1 MFNKKVYRKLIYYPQ
16 MGLYRDDC
24 TKRNI
29 YAPGVLEAAVQ
40 RLPESVQ
47 RERQFRISR
56 AFLHSTGKTILDRKE
71 WTMDDDVEYLDSA
84 LASVIRDIEIKR
96 YWDQNGEQPPDDF
109 KLTPEQYQTTLSN
122 MISQMQPAIQPK

>member
-1 MFNKKVYRKLIYYPQ
+1 MSAKSVVTRISSEVVKTSWADSIATAVFSNPLAQMFNKKVYRKLIYYPQ

-71 WTMDDDVEYLDSA
+71 WTMDDVSY
-84 LASVIRDIEIKR
+84 I
-96 YWDQNGEQPPDDF
+96 NF
-109 KLTPEQYQTTLSN
+109 
-122 MISQMQPAIQPK
+122 